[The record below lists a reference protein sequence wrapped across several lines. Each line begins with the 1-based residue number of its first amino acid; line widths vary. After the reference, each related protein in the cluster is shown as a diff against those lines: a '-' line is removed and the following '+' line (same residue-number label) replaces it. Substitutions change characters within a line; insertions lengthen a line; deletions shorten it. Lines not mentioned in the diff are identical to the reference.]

1 MRIYETAFLIA
12 PNLSEED
19 TEKLIQQMADVIPA
33 KKGKMIH
40 IDKWGKRKLAY
51 QIKKF
56 EVAFYV
62 FFLYKGEADIPSE
75 LERRFK
81 QNEAVI
87 RYLTVKKEKGEEEIT
102 PPKKPKPKSEPEVVE
117 PKPEPK
123 KTKPKP
129 EPKIVE
135 PKPETEIAEL
145 KPETEVVEPKP
156 ETETAELKP
165 EKKKKPSKEKSKA
178 EEK

>member
-19 TEKLIQQMADVIPA
+19 TGKLIQEMADVIPA
-33 KKGKMIH
+33 KKGELIH

-56 EVAFYV
+56 EVAYYV
-62 FFLYKGEADIPSE
+62 FLLYKSEADTPPE

-87 RYLTVKKEKGEEEIT
+87 RYLTVKKKEGEEKTT
-102 PPKKPKPKSEPEVVE
+102 PPKKEAPKAKEKTEIKPEPEIVE
-117 PKPEPK
+117 PKPEPEVEL
-123 KTKPKP
+123 KPKP
-129 EPKIVE
+129 EIE
-135 PKPETEIAEL
+135 PKPE
-145 KPETEVVEPKP
+145 PEKTEPKP
-156 ETETAELKP
+156 EPEVELK
-165 EKKKKPSKEKSKA
+165 EKKKKKPSKEKSKA

>member
-87 RYLTVKKEKGEEEIT
+87 RYLTVKKEEGEEEIT
-102 PPKKPKPKSEPEVVE
+102 PPKKAKPKISNQVSFLEE
-117 PKPEPK
+117 
-123 KTKPKP
+123 
-129 EPKIVE
+129 IL
-135 PKPETEIAEL
+135 EIA
-145 KPETEVVEPKP
+145 
-156 ETETAELKP
+156 
-165 EKKKKPSKEKSKA
+165 
-178 EEK
+178 

>member
-87 RYLTVKKEKGEEEIT
+87 RYLTVKKEEGEEEIT
-102 PPKKPKPKSEPEVVE
+102 PPKKAKPKPYPKAELKPEPKVVE
-117 PKPEPK
+117 PKPEPEIVE
-123 KTKPKP
+123 PKP
-129 EPKIVE
+129 EPEVVE
-135 PKPETEIAEL
+135 PKPETEIAE
-145 KPETEVVEPKP
+145 PKP
-156 ETETAELKP
+156 ETEIAELKP

>member
-33 KKGKMIH
+33 KKGKMIN

-56 EVAFYV
+56 EVAYYV

-87 RYLTVKKEKGEEEIT
+87 RYLTVKKEEEEEKIT
-102 PPKKPKPKSEPEVVE
+102 PPKKEAPKAKEKVE
-117 PKPEPK
+117 PKPEPEVE
-123 KTKPKP
+123 P
-129 EPKIVE
+129 EKVE
-135 PKPETEIAEL
+135 PKPEPELEL
-145 KPETEVVEPKP
+145 KPAPEKVEPKP
-156 ETETAELKP
+156 EPEVEPKP
-165 EKKKKPSKEKSKA
+165 EKKKKASKEKS
-178 EEK
+178 EEKK

>member
-40 IDKWGKRKLAY
+40 VDKWGKRKLAY

-56 EVAFYV
+56 EAAYYV

-87 RYLTVKKEKGEEEIT
+87 RYLTVKKEVGEEETT
-102 PPKKPKPKSEPEVVE
+102 PPKKAPQKTKEEVETKPEPEEVETKPEPEVETKPEPEVEE
-117 PKPEPK
+117 PKPEPEVEE
-123 KTKPKP
+123 PKP
-129 EPKIVE
+129 EP
-135 PKPETEIAEL
+135 
-145 KPETEVVEPKP
+145 EV
-156 ETETAELKP
+156 ELKP
-165 EKKKKPSKEKSKA
+165 EKKEKTSKEKSEE

>member
-19 TEKLIQQMADVIPA
+19 TGKLIQEMADVIPA
-33 KKGKMIH
+33 KKGELIH

-56 EVAFYV
+56 EVAYYV
-62 FFLYKGEADIPSE
+62 FLLYKSEADTPPE

-87 RYLTVKKEKGEEEIT
+87 RYLTVQKKEGEEGIT
-102 PPKKPKPKSEPEVVE
+102 PPKKEAPKPKKKTEIKPEPEKTE
-117 PKPEPK
+117 PKPEPEVDIK
-123 KTKPKP
+123 PEPEIEPKP
-129 EPKIVE
+129 EPEV
-135 PKPETEIAEL
+135 EL
-145 KPETEVVEPKP
+145 KEK
-156 ETETAELKP
+156 
-165 EKKKKPSKEKSKA
+165 KKKKPSKEKPNA

>member
-12 PNLSEED
+12 PNLAEED

-33 KKGKMIH
+33 KKGKIIN
-40 IDKWGKRKLAY
+40 IDKWGKRKLSY

-56 EVAFYV
+56 EVAYYV

-87 RYLTVKKEKGEEEIT
+87 RYLTVKKEVGEEETT
-102 PPKKPKPKSEPEVVE
+102 PPKKAPQKTKKAVEPKPEPEVVE

-123 KTKPKP
+123 VAEPKP
-129 EPKIVE
+129 EPEIAE
-135 PKPETEIAEL
+135 PKPE
-145 KPETEVVEPKP
+145 PEVEEPKSEP
-156 ETETAELKP
+156 EVELKP
-165 EKKKKPSKEKSKA
+165 EKKENTSKEKSE

>member
-19 TEKLIQQMADVIPA
+19 TEKLIQEMVDVIPA
-33 KKGKMIH
+33 KKGKMIN

-51 QIKKF
+51 KIKKF
-56 EVAFYV
+56 EVAYYV
-62 FFLYKGEADIPSE
+62 FFLYKGEADIPPE

-87 RYLTVKKEKGEEEIT
+87 RYLTIKKEEGEEA
-102 PPKKPKPKSEPEVVE
+102 PKAKEKAE
-117 PKPEPK
+117 PKPEPEK
-123 KTKPKP
+123 AELKPEPEKVETKPKP
-129 EPKIVE
+129 EKVE
-135 PKPETEIAEL
+135 P
-145 KPETEVVEPKP
+145 
-156 ETETAELKP
+156 KP
-165 EKKKKPSKEKSKA
+165 EKKKKASKEKSE

>member
-123 KTKPKP
+123 KTKPKS
-129 EPKIVE
+129 EPKS
-135 PKPETEIAEL
+135 
-145 KPETEVVEPKP
+145 ETEVVEPKP
-156 ETETAELKP
+156 EPEVVEPKP

>member
-33 KKGKMIH
+33 KKGKMIN
-40 IDKWGKRKLAY
+40 IDKWGKRKLSY

-56 EVAFYV
+56 EVAYYV

-87 RYLTVKKEKGEEEIT
+87 RYLTVKKEVGEEETT
-102 PPKKPKPKSEPEVVE
+102 PPKKAPQKTKEEVETKPEPEEVETKPEPEVETKPEPEVEE
-117 PKPEPK
+117 PKPEPEVEE
-123 KTKPKP
+123 PKP
-129 EPKIVE
+129 EP
-135 PKPETEIAEL
+135 
-145 KPETEVVEPKP
+145 EV
-156 ETETAELKP
+156 ELKP
-165 EKKKKPSKEKSKA
+165 EKKEKTSKEKSEE

>member
-40 IDKWGKRKLAY
+40 VDKWGKRKLAY

-56 EVAFYV
+56 EAAYYV

-87 RYLTVKKEKGEEEIT
+87 RYLTVKKEEGEEKTT
-102 PPKKPKPKSEPEVVE
+102 PPKKETPKAKETVETKPEPEKVETKPEPEKVETKPEPEVD
-117 PKPEPK
+117 
-123 KTKPKP
+123 
-129 EPKIVE
+129 
-135 PKPETEIAEL
+135 
-145 KPETEVVEPKP
+145 
-156 ETETAELKP
+156 LKP
-165 EKKKKPSKEKSKA
+165 EKKKKPSKEKSEEE

>member
-33 KKGKMIH
+33 KKGKMIN

-56 EVAFYV
+56 EVAYYV

-81 QNEAVI
+81 QNETVI
-87 RYLTVKKEKGEEEIT
+87 RYLTVKKEEDEGETT
-102 PPKKPKPKSEPEVVE
+102 PPKKEAPKAKEETKPEPEKTKPEPEV
-117 PKPEPK
+117 
-123 KTKPKP
+123 
-129 EPKIVE
+129 
-135 PKPETEIAEL
+135 EL
-145 KPETEVVEPKP
+145 KTE
-156 ETETAELKP
+156 P
-165 EKKKKPSKEKSKA
+165 EKKKKASKEKS
-178 EEK
+178 EEGK

>member
-40 IDKWGKRKLAY
+40 VDKWGKRKLAY

-56 EVAFYV
+56 EAAYYV
-62 FFLYKGEADIPSE
+62 FFLYKGEADISSE
-75 LERRFK
+75 LERLFK
-81 QNEAVI
+81 QNESVI
-87 RYLTVKKEKGEEEIT
+87 RYLTVKKEEGEEKTT
-102 PPKKPKPKSEPEVVE
+102 PPKKETPKAKETVETKPEPEKVETKPEPEKAETKPEPEKMETKPESETVETKPEPEVD
-117 PKPEPK
+117 
-123 KTKPKP
+123 
-129 EPKIVE
+129 
-135 PKPETEIAEL
+135 
-145 KPETEVVEPKP
+145 
-156 ETETAELKP
+156 LKP
-165 EKKKKPSKEKSKA
+165 EKKKKPSKEKSEEE

>member
-33 KKGKMIH
+33 KKGKLIH

-87 RYLTVKKEKGEEEIT
+87 RYLTVKKEEGEEEIT
-102 PPKKPKPKSEPEVVE
+102 PQKKAKPKPDPKAELKPEPEVVE
-117 PKPEPK
+117 PKPEPEIAE
-123 KTKPKP
+123 PKP
-129 EPKIVE
+129 EPEIVE
-135 PKPETEIAEL
+135 PKPETEI
-145 KPETEVVEPKP
+145 VEP
-156 ETETAELKP
+156 KP